1 MKAWTPTLKAHKA
14 LGTTTLATCI
24 RAQRQDGFVLAT
36 TGHDADIEVDGLTYQ
51 STNAYSP
58 SDVVSGCELAPDNLE
73 IEGFLAAPSITADDI
88 RTGLWDHARIT
99 MFEVDYTNPSGGK
112 DFIREATLGELRAGN
127 ALMFVAEV
135 RGLLQALSKNIA
147 DLLTPVCLNV
157 LGDAR
162 CKVVMGPYTDTGAQ
176 VATVASNFRRS
187 NFTANLLQP
196 VDWYTGGYV
205 IFTLGANAGQ
215 RMEVQW
221 YSGPPVS
228 RLILQ
233 QPLPFDIEPGDIF
246 TAVAGC
252 AGRFT
257 PDCVNKFSN
266 GINYRGAP
274 EDLPGVKI
282 YRRGGV
288 S

>member
-1 MKAWTPTLKAHKA
+1 VKEWTPTLKTHKA
-14 LGTTTLATCI
+14 GGTLTLATCI
-24 RAQRQDGFVLAT
+24 RAERLDGFVLAT
-36 TGHDADIEVDGLTYQ
+36 TGHDTDLVVDGLTYQ
-51 STNAYSP
+51 SSHAYSA
-58 SDVVSGCELAPDNLE
+58 SDVVSGCNLAPDNLE

-88 RTGLWDHARIT
+88 RTGLWDRARIT

-112 DFIREATLGELRAGN
+112 DFIREATLGELRAGTR
-127 ALMFVAEV
+127 LMFVAEV
-135 RGLLQALSKNIA
+135 RGLLQALSRNIG
-147 DLLTPVCLNV
+147 DLLDPVCLNV

-162 CKVVMGPYTDTGAQ
+162 CKVVMAPYTDAGAQ
-176 VATVASNFRRS
+176 VQTVASNFRRS

-196 VDWYTGGYV
+196 IDWYTGGYV
-205 IFTLGANAGQ
+205 IFTEGANVGY

-252 AGRFT
+252 AGAFT
-257 PDCVNKFSN
+257 RDCVNKFSN